1 MHSSVRL
8 ESPVEFLNITPYN
21 PLISKCEIKVCYVGE
36 QANRNK
42 SIITKAVA
50 TEMAKSLPGSP
61 IVGCWDKEKNDFQA
75 HSRVL
80 EVEDGEL
87 VLKDLTKPIGFVDLN
102 AKVWFAKYLDD
113 GQNEHEYLMTEGWL
127 WTGRFPEVARI
138 VEKGNNQS
146 MELDENILNAFW
158 SKDNNGNPEFF
169 IINEAIIKGLCV
181 LGEDNEPCFEGARIT
196 APTIQFSFDEG
207 FKEQLFSMMNELT
220 KLLSKEEQRVLTRYS
235 VTIGD
240 ALWTALYDYA
250 ENLDNAYDIVG
261 VYEDGEQKFAVLK
274 AEDKYSRVDFA
285 VNKDG
290 AYTIGTE
297 LVAFDS
303 YEPDAEPQFAA
314 EAVAE
319 YVAQKKGKKDEE
331 ETEENKDTTEENKNT
346 TEENSSKSEDE
357 EDDDKKKN
365 KKNYSL
371 EEIPE
376 YVELRDAFN
385 TLKTQYTALESD
397 FNAMESDFNELTIF
411 KNTVLKREKQ
421 EMIDSFYMLSDEDK
435 KDVINHIDEY
445 SKDEIEAKLSII
457 CVRNKVSFNKDNKP
471 TDPMTY
477 SFNDI
482 NNNNNDNAVP
492 AWVKS
497 VMATK
502 NSMTN

>member
-1 MHSSVRL
+1 MHTSVRL
-8 ESPVEFLNITPYN
+8 ESPIEFLNITPYN
-21 PLISKCEIKVCYVGE
+21 PLISRCEIKVCYVGD

-50 TEMAKSLPGSP
+50 TEMANSLPGSP
-61 IVGCWDKEKNDFQA
+61 IVGYWDEETKDFVS
-75 HSRVL
+75 HSKIL
-80 EVEDGEL
+80 EVKDGQL
-87 VLKDLTKPIGFVDLN
+87 VLKDMTKPIGFVDLN

-113 GQNEHEYLMTEGWL
+113 GQDEHEYLMTEGWL
-127 WTGRFPEVARI
+127 WTGRFPEVQRI
-138 VEKGNNQS
+138 IEQGNNQS
-146 MELDENILNAFW
+146 MELDEKNLNAFW
-158 SKDNNGNPEFF
+158 SKDNNGKPEFF

-181 LGEDNEPCFEGARIT
+181 LGENNEPCFEGAKIT

-220 KLLSKEEQRVLTRYS
+220 KLLNKEEQRVLTRYS

-240 ALWTALYDYA
+240 ALWTALYEYT
-250 ENLDNAYDIVG
+250 ENLDCAYDIVG

-274 AEDKYSRVDFA
+274 ADDKYSRIDFSI
-285 VNKDG
+285 NEDNT
-290 AYTIGTE
+290 YTIGAE

-314 EAVAE
+314 EAIAE
-319 YVAQKKGKKDEE
+319 YVAQKKGKKEE
-331 ETEENKDTTEENKNT
+331 EDAEENEDTTKKENASEEEK
-346 TEENSSKSEDE
+346 DE
-357 EDDDKKKN
+357 DKKK
-365 KKNYSL
+365 KKKEYSL

-385 TLKTQYTALESD
+385 TLKTQYDALEVNYNNMKTSVAD
-397 FNAMESDFNELTIF
+397 LTQF
-411 KNTVLKREKQ
+411 KNTVLKKEKQ
-421 EMIDSFYMLSDEDK
+421 EMINSFYMLSDEDK
-435 KDVINHIDEY
+435 KDVIDHIDEY

-457 CVRNKVSFNKDNKP
+457 CVRNRVSFEEENKP
-471 TDPMTY
+471 NNPTTY

-482 NNNNNDNAVP
+482 DNKENTVP

-502 NSMTN
+502 SSMTN

>member
-8 ESPVEFLNITPYN
+8 ECPVEFLNITPYN
-21 PLISKCEIKVCYVGE
+21 PLISKCEIKVCYVGD

-50 TEMAKSLPGSP
+50 TEMANSLPGSP
-61 IVGCWDKEKNDFQA
+61 IVGYWDEEKNDFLT
-75 HSRVL
+75 HSRAL
-80 EVEDGEL
+80 EVKDGEF
-87 VLKDLTKPIGFVDLN
+87 VLKDLTKPVGFVDLN

-146 MELDENILNAFW
+146 MELDENNLDAFW

-220 KLLSKEEQRVLTRYS
+220 KLLSKEEQRVLTQYS

-250 ENLDNAYDIVG
+250 ENLNNTYEIVG
-261 VYEDGEQKFAVLK
+261 VYEDKEQKFAVLK
-274 AEDKYSRVDFA
+274 AEDKYSKINFE
-285 VNKDG
+285 VNEDG
-290 AYTIGTE
+290 TYTIGTE

-303 YEPDAEPQFAA
+303 YQPDAEPQFAA
-314 EAVAE
+314 DAIAE
-319 YVAQKKGKKDEE
+319 YVAQKKGKKDEKE
-331 ETEENKDTTEENKNT
+331 TEENKNT
-346 TEENSSKSEDE
+346 TEEESSESENDDSAE
-357 EDDDKKKN
+357 EDDDKKKKD

-385 TLKTQYTALESD
+385 TLKTQYGVLED
-397 FNAMESDFNELTIF
+397 NFNSMKTNLDELAAF
-411 KNTVLKREKQ
+411 KNTVLKKEKQ

-435 KDVINHIDEY
+435 KDVVNHIDEY

-482 NNNNNDNAVP
+482 NNNNNDAVP